1 MNYKKVRAMLG
12 KGLALLFCLCCSAP
26 YGVAKDMIE
35 SLYKCL
41 GELYTRAR
49 KGLKQGKNKHVDY

>member
-1 MNYKKVRAMLG
+1 MLG